1 MSNLPEKVAKLFEHL
16 KVKILVRPFE
26 PPPPPPRE
34 EELAKV
40 VEGPENKNDQAGEGN
55 SDLPQTTPSEG
66 QASLK
71 APASTRVSGWG
82 LSAIKTR
89 FVEVME

>member
-1 MSNLPEKVAKLFEHL
+1 MSNLPEKVAKLSEHL

-26 PPPPPPRE
+26 PPPPPRE
-34 EELAKV
+34 EELAQA
-40 VEGPENKNDQAGEGN
+40 VERPENKNDQVGEGN